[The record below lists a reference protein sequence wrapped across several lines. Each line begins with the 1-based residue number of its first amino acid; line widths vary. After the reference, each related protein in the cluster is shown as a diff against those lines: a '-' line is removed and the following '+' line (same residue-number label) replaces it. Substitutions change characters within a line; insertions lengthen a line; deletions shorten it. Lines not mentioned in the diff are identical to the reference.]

1 MTRLSLIA
9 WRLGRVVGFA
19 WYPAAFLIVAY
30 AAWVAAEI
38 VGRG

>member
-1 MTRLSLIA
+1 MTRVNMFA
-9 WRLGRVVGFA
+9 WRLGRIVGFA

-38 VGRG
+38 AGGR